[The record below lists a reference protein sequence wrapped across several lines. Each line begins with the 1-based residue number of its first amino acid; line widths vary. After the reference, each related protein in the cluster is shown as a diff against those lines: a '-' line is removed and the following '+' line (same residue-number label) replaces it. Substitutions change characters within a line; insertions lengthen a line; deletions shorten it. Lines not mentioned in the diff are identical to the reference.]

1 MIEDLVDPDTAIG
14 GPNLDFPSTRQTL
27 LDAAADGLDGEAL
40 DCVVTLYSKPVYH
53 FLRVK
58 FRRSNEDAKDL
69 TQSFFATALQR
80 ELFARFDPAKASFR
94 TYLRMAV
101 ERFAA
106 NEYSAAQRLKRGGNV
121 AFEPVEEQAA
131 TTESPEQIF
140 EREWQRQ
147 LFALAIEDFRLLCEA
162 TGKTT
167 QWGIF
172 EAYDLADER
181 PTYPQLGARFGIPE
195 TAVTNYLAWARRTLR
210 GLVTERLRSVTA
222 GERELREEMR
232 RVWI

>member
-1 MIEDLVDPDTAIG
+1 MIEGLVDPDTAIG
-14 GPNLDFPSTRQTL
+14 GPNRHFPSTRQTL
-27 LDAAADGLDGEAL
+27 LDAAAEGLDGEAL
-40 DCVVTLYSKPVYH
+40 DRVVALYWKPVYH
-53 FLRVK
+53 FVRVK
-58 FRRSNEDAKDL
+58 FRKSNEDAKDL

-106 NEYSAAQRLKRGGNV
+106 NEHSAAQRLKRGGGV
-121 AFEPVEEQAA
+121 TFEPVEEQCAA
-131 TTESPEQIF
+131 TESPEQIF

-147 LFALAIEDFRLLCEA
+147 LFALALEDVRSLCEA
-162 TGKTT
+162 TGKST
-167 QWGIF
+167 QWEVF
-172 EAYDLADER
+172 AAYDLSGER
-181 PTYPQLGARFGIPE
+181 PSYAELAACLGIPE

-210 GLVTERLRSVTA
+210 GLVTERLRSVTT

-232 RVWI
+232 RLWI